1 MTCVH
6 LKELFKVCETHDL
19 RLTSTDLVRIIC
31 PQCNLEEVCPS
42 VYSAEYDKRQGS
54 QESAA
59 EAPAED
65 S

>member
-19 RLTSTDLVRIIC
+19 KLTSTDLVRIIC

-42 VYSAEYDKRQGS
+42 VYSVEYDQRQS
-54 QESAA
+54 LRPASE
-59 EAPAED
+59 EAPAEG